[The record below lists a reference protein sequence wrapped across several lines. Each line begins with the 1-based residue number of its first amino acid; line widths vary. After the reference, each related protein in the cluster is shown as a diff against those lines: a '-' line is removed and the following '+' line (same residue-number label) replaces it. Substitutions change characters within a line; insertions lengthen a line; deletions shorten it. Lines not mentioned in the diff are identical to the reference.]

1 MRKRTK
7 RRTGRN
13 KYGSTT
19 VFLSM
24 ILTAIVLVECSF
36 IAIMWDY
43 DKRLE
48 MSRAVKIQLQSVL
61 SDYNRQLFEV
71 YGIYAF
77 NKSKVDTK
85 IFNRCLEANGCD
97 EMNVVRVE
105 GFKPIT
111 AKELKR
117 AIASYYT
124 LRWGGFTGKRIVNE
138 LVPFIKSADKFDI
151 CGKIKKLTSGGAGKY
166 LKLIIDGKEKISGD
180 EEDEDYKTGEKV
192 LGQIASLV
200 KRSGNDLSKLSP
212 DLSADNLGY
221 VADCL
226 NYVNSYADKGQDL
239 LSGKASKFALAHYA
253 AYNFDCQIENDKDE
267 TLDKTSFNDIHT
279 DNKCDAEYILS
290 GNEGKA
296 GCANV
301 ESLIFAVCF
310 IKEYMNCNSDPL
322 LTTALPLLAD
332 AIAAVVL
339 VVTEGAVALDPGLVE
354 TGLKIIVA
362 ACHAAGS
369 VSNVVDGETVS
380 LIEKDDDKGLINLG
394 YRDFVFM
401 YMCLVP
407 EESVSERVLN
417 VLSRDFGEMSYSL
430 TVHATY
436 GVETFERSAGYA
448 LYA

>member
-1 MRKRTK
+1 MRRRNKK
-7 RRTGRN
+7 RTGRN

-19 VFLSM
+19 VFLSI
-24 ILTAIVLVECSF
+24 ILTAMILVECTC
-36 IAIMWDY
+36 IAVMWDY
-43 DKRLE
+43 DRRLE
-48 MSRAVKIQLQSVL
+48 TDRALKIQLQTIL

-97 EMNVVRVE
+97 YENVIRIE
-105 GFKPIT
+105 GVKPIT
-111 AKELKR
+111 ANELKK

-124 LRWGGFTGKRIVNE
+124 LRWGGFTAKRLINE
-138 LVPFIKSADKFDI
+138 LVPFIKSIDKYDI
-151 CGKIKKLTSGGAGKY
+151 CGKIKQLTSGQTGKY
-166 LKLIIDGKEKISGD
+166 LKLVIDGKQKIDGD
-180 EEDEDYKTGEKV
+180 EEDQDFKTGEKV
-192 LGQIASLV
+192 LGQIATLV
-200 KRSGNDLSKLSP
+200 KRSGNDLSRLSP
-212 DLSADNLGY
+212 DLSAEKLGY

-226 NYVNSYADKGQDL
+226 NAVNSYADRGQSL
-239 LSGKASKFALAHYA
+239 LSDKASKFTLAHYA
-253 AYNFDCQIENDKDE
+253 SYNFDCQIENDKDE
-267 TLDKTSFNDIHT
+267 TLDKTNFEDIHGE
-279 DNKCDAEYILS
+279 NKCDAEYILS
-290 GNEGKA
+290 GFEGKA

-310 IKEYMNCNSDPL
+310 IKEYINCNTDSF

-332 AIAAVVL
+332 AIAGVVL
-339 VVTEGAVALDPGLVE
+339 VASEGLVALDPKLVE
-354 TGLKIIVA
+354 IGLKILVA

-407 EESVSERVLN
+407 EDDVSERVLN
-417 VLSRDFGEMSYSL
+417 VLSRDYGELSYAL
-430 TVHATY
+430 TVHTSHRWDDM
-436 GVETFERSAGYA
+436 ERSAGYA
-448 LYA
+448 LYS